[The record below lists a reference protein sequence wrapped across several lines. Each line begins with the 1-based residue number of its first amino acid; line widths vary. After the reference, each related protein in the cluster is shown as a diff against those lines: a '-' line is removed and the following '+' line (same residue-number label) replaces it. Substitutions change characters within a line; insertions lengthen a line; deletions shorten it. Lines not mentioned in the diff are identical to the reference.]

1 LPFRITKAVE
11 RAAIRHSVA
20 DIVLTERVRDLLFSE
35 VGVKAQRVIPCCA
48 DTEQIAAQRGRRDHV
63 RAELDLSGRL
73 VLIYVGKF
81 SGWYMEREMVEF
93 FVEAHNQQPRLYFHI
108 LTQHDR
114 GPITREFARAGVSE
128 HDYSIAQV
136 RPDEVA
142 AHLVA
147 SDAAISFIRPCPS
160 KISSS
165 PTKIGEYLAAGL
177 PIVTSTGIGDVDTLV
192 GRDGIGVLVE
202 SFDRDAYSQAA
213 RQLWAAVA
221 DPRAISRRMSLA
233 EERLSLQ
240 RVGIPAYD
248 AVYRMAAA
256 EINRVARAAETAPVP
271 S

>member
-1 LPFRITKAVE
+1 
-11 RAAIRHSVA
+11 
-20 DIVLTERVRDLLFSE
+20 
-35 VGVKAQRVIPCCA
+35 
-48 DTEQIAAQRGRRDHV
+48 
-63 RAELDLSGRL
+63 
-73 VLIYVGKF
+73 
-81 SGWYMEREMVEF
+81 
-93 FVEAHNQQPRLYFHI
+93 
-108 LTQHDR
+108 
-114 GPITREFARAGVSE
+114 
-128 HDYSIAQV
+128 
-136 RPDEVA
+136 
-142 AHLVA
+142 VA